1 MRTRH
6 LPLSFSFALKVKGL
20 LAGLSPPTS
29 LRHLPFL
36 LRNCHSTATL
46 PPSDG
51 TVPTAAAAAAR
62 DMEPETLQTRFLQ
75 TIFLLLSLTVG
86 VSVDFSEPAAT
97 LVTWTLAVDVLP
109 FLSSAVTVIVC
120 APSASL
126 PEPCHGARPTGTLFC
141 RPSVKLRISA
151 GWLS

>member
-20 LAGLSPPTS
+20 LSGLSPPTS

-51 TVPTAAAAAAR
+51 TVPTALAGAAR
-62 DMEPETLQTRFLQ
+62 EIEPETLQTRFLQ
-75 TIFLLLSLTVG
+75 ETFLDFSLTVG
-86 VSVDFSEPAAT
+86 VSVDFSALAAT
-97 LVTWTLAVDVLP
+97 LTTGTCTVEMLP
-109 FLSSAVTVIVC
+109 FLSSAVTM
-120 APSASL
+120 
-126 PEPCHGARPTGTLFC
+126 T
-141 RPSVKLRISA
+141 
-151 GWLS
+151 

>member
-36 LRNCHSTATL
+36 LRNCHSTETL

-51 TVPTAAAAAAR
+51 TAPPAAAAAAAR
-62 DMEPETLQTRFLQ
+62 EIEPVTAQTRFLHL
-75 TIFLLLSLTVG
+75 IFLVLSLTFG
-86 VSVDFSEPAAT
+86 VSVDFSPPTAT
-97 LVTWTLAVDVLP
+97 LTTGICCVEVLP
-109 FLSSAVTVIVC
+109 FLS
-120 APSASL
+120 
-126 PEPCHGARPTGTLFC
+126 
-141 RPSVKLRISA
+141 
-151 GWLS
+151 

>member
-20 LAGLSPPTS
+20 LAGLRPPTS

-51 TVPTAAAAAAR
+51 TAPMAFAAWAR
-62 DMEPETLQTRFLQ
+62 DIEPATLQARFLQ
-75 TIFLLLSLTVG
+75 GPFLVFSLIVG
-86 VSVDFSEPAAT
+86 VSVAFSALAAT
-97 LVTWTLAVDVLP
+97 LLTCTVCVDVLP
-109 FLSSAVTVIVC
+109 FLSSAV
-120 APSASL
+120 
-126 PEPCHGARPTGTLFC
+126 
-141 RPSVKLRISA
+141 
-151 GWLS
+151 